1 MNMKIVIDN
10 NLTYFYSYFC
20 FLFLFYFYFVLFL
33 FRERYMVDLV
43 CPFRDVFYFYFSY
56 C

>member
-20 FLFLFYFYFVLFL
+20 FIFIL